1 MAEAF
6 EPTQANIDA
15 RTTRLQFGG
24 LKVAL
29 LAKKNRGETV
39 NVTISLNLGDEKS
52 LFGQKVAAQVAGQM
66 LSRGTTKYTRTQL
79 SDELE
84 RLKVS
89 GRVGG
94 TGGSFQTTRPN
105 LEAALRLAAHV
116 LKEPSFPE
124 SEFEQLRNQ
133 TVTSIQASLL

>member
-1 MAEAF
+1 M
-6 EPTQANIDA
+6 NVS
-15 RTTRLQFGG
+15 LQ
-24 LKVAL
+24 LHM
-29 LAKKNRGETV
+29 
-39 NVTISLNLGDEKS
+39 GDEKS
-52 LFGQKVAAQVAGQM
+52 LFGQRVAAQIAGQM
-66 LSRGTTKYTRTQL
+66 LTRGTTKYTRTQL

-105 LEAALRLAAHV
+105 LEAALKLAAHV

-133 TVTSIQASLL
+133 IVTAIESQLAEPNARASEALSQALQRLPARRLALHARRSRNRSPT